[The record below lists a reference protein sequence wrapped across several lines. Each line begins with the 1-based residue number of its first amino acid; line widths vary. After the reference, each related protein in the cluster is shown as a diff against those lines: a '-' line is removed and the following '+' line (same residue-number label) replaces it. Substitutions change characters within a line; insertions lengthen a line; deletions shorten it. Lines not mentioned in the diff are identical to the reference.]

1 MKNDANGDGVI
12 TRDEMTP
19 ELEKLEKKVNSK

>member
-1 MKNDANGDGVI
+1 MKNDTNGDEVI
-12 TRDEMTP
+12 TRDEMTS